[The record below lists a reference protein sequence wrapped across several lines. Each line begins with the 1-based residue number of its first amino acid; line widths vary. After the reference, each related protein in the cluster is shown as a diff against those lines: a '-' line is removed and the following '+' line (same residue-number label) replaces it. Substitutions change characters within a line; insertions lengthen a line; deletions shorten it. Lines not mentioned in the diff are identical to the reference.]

1 MKEKG
6 KLAYY
11 IIPSVAEKYWKAEL
25 EKQRADFQLS
35 IISILE
41 EVEKRDDRK

>member
-1 MKEKG
+1 MKKG
-6 KLAYY
+6 ELALYLV
-11 IIPSVAEKYWKAEL
+11 PSIAEKYWKAEL

-41 EVEKRDDRK
+41 EVEKRR